1 MNTRKAL
8 ETLLLDKENVETFID
23 ETLAHRLTDAEWEDM
38 CDAIDDSVAEYLDM
52 ELWHIVND
60 YKSQKGIE

>member
-23 ETLAHRLTDAEWEDM
+23 DTLAHRLTDAEWEDM

>member
-1 MNTRKAL
+1 MSTRKAL

-23 ETLAHRLTDAEWEDM
+23 DTLAHRLTDAEWEDM

>member
-23 ETLAHRLTDAEWEDM
+23 DTLAHRLTDAEWEDM

-52 ELWHIVND
+52 ELWHMVND